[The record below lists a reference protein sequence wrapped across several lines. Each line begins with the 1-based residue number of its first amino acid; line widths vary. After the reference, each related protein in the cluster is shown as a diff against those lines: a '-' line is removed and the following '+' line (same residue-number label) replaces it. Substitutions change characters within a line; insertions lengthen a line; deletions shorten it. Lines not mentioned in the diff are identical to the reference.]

1 LFNHTNHARMNLLP
15 HLSRVMTKGRD
26 FVPQIDG
33 RRFVAIIAV
42 CSVLFALFERPFMQ
56 RNWPKKFWALV
67 HGKK

>member
-1 LFNHTNHARMNLLP
+1 
-15 HLSRVMTKGRD
+15 MTKGRD